1 MVLLIV
7 VLVGLYVVIRG
18 RGSSFAADEMIA
30 KAAEPGI
37 AFMPFT
43 VSGAGLEHLREGM
56 VTLLFASLD
65 GAAGM
70 RAISDRTV
78 LAQWDRLVGGGQRA
92 DLETAMGVAAETG
105 ARYALLGSVVAVGP
119 RLQLSGDIYEL
130 PNRSSLARVQVEG
143 SADSL
148 SSLVDDLAVE
158 TLQALAEAG
167 VETVPKSD
175 LTGVTTRSLSA
186 LTAYLEGEAHFRRGD
201 FVEALPH
208 YEQALKHD
216 STFAL
221 AHYRAGQAVG
231 WDGAQLPVDER
242 GVRVRRHMSDALRFG
257 LPSRTALYAQSQ
269 GGADYSPESVN
280 ELRELV
286 RRHPDDAEAWYMLG
300 EELTHGDG
308 GVLQVVDGY
317 EQAQRA
323 FTRAAE
329 LDPGFAPY
337 MLHLI
342 DLAFKDYH
350 AQDAA
355 RWVRAY
361 NRASPDSP
369 MDQAHRLVYRL
380 IFESTEDTTGL
391 GAAVDTLTGL
401 GLTQRL
407 RSLLAQPRASRV
419 LEAVMLWESQQT
431 RELDPRLCS
440 EYALAEGRWQDFL
453 GYAANERMAPSAR
466 RYCLY
471 LAYLMGFPV
480 SLELLVE
487 ADAAAAEDG
496 STQLQFL
503 DTDLLWEGIRAAST
517 RGWDD
522 YAARIAVLKEH
533 VEAARTAGDTAS
545 AERGQRYLSYLE
557 SYGAWQR
564 GDSEKALELL
574 AGMSYGAFNLWLRGR
589 ISLDL
594 DRPEDALRYFKT
606 LRGTW
611 DRPWTRVLYY
621 EGLAYEQMGELEKAQ
636 KTYGEYLDIWKD
648 VDPELEPLK
657 EQVLKRLEAIVAE
670 RG

>member
-1 MVLLIV
+1 
-7 VLVGLYVVIRG
+7 
-18 RGSSFAADEMIA
+18 
-30 KAAEPGI
+30 
-37 AFMPFT
+37 
-43 VSGAGLEHLREGM
+43 
-56 VTLLFASLD
+56 
-65 GAAGM
+65 
-70 RAISDRTV
+70 
-78 LAQWDRLVGGGQRA
+78 
-92 DLETAMGVAAETG
+92 
-105 ARYALLGSVVAVGP
+105 
-119 RLQLSGDIYEL
+119 
-130 PNRSSLARVQVEG
+130 
-143 SADSL
+143 
-148 SSLVDDLAVE
+148 
-158 TLQALAEAG
+158 
-167 VETVPKSD
+167 
-175 LTGVTTRSLSA
+175 
-186 LTAYLEGEAHFRRGD
+186 
-201 FVEALPH
+201 
-208 YEQALKHD
+208 
-216 STFAL
+216 
-221 AHYRAGQAVG
+221 
-231 WDGAQLPVDER
+231 
-242 GVRVRRHMSDALRFG
+242 
-257 LPSRTALYAQSQ
+257 
-269 GGADYSPESVN
+269 
-280 ELRELV
+280 
-286 RRHPDDAEAWYMLG
+286 
-300 EELTHGDG
+300 
-308 GVLQVVDGY
+308 
-317 EQAQRA
+317 
-323 FTRAAE
+323 
-329 LDPGFAPY
+329 

-419 LEAVMLWESQQT
+419 WEAMMLWESQQT

-440 EYALAEGRWQDFL
+440 EYALAEGRWQNFL
-453 GYAANERMAPSAR
+453 GYATDERMAPSAR

-517 RGWDD
+517 RRWDD

-574 AGMSYGAFNLWLRGR
+574 EGMSYGAFNLWLRGR

-648 VDPELEPLK
+648 ADPELEPLK
-657 EQVLKRLEAIVAE
+657 EQALKRLEAILAE